1 LSFVIFITLIWVS
14 LFMVPNTTT
23 PGLDDHLS
31 TGGDEGMAPAAH
43 DSTGADNGTR
53 DETEGM

>member
-1 LSFVIFITLIWVS
+1 
-14 LFMVPNTTT
+14 MVPNTTT